1 MEETSTPASVSM
13 QVAPKASPTK
23 SRRVPVAPRSWIP
36 RPAYVALAFVL
47 LLTIGW
53 GAFSIIGRQSL
64 GDDEAGLADLEGF
77 DAESP
82 SLGTPEPQTKQAL
95 DGSSSPSYTSRSSVG
110 RESPWSTPLV
120 PGSIELP
127 ALFASLD
134 QPASRFERVPFAA
147 NANQQAASGA
157 WLIGTIE
164 ADEASEQIAMPP
176 RVSQGVADGPL
187 FR

>member
-13 QVAPKASPTK
+13 HVAPKASPSK
-23 SRRVPVAPRSWIP
+23 SRRVPAAPRSWIP

-53 GAFSIIGRQSL
+53 GAFSIIGRQSPD
-64 GDDEAGLADLEGF
+64 DDEAELADLEGF

-95 DGSSSPSYTSRSSVG
+95 DGSLSRDFTSRPSVD
-110 RESPWSTPLV
+110 RVNPWSAPPV
-120 PGSIELP
+120 PDSIELP
-127 ALFASLD
+127 ALSAIPD
-134 QPASRFERVPFAA
+134 KQASRFERVPLAA
-147 NANQQAASGA
+147 NANQQATSGA

-176 RVSQGVADGPL
+176 RVSQTVADGPL
-187 FR
+187 LR